1 MMKRLYIKPTTRG
14 IRVHAQ
20 QPLLGYSVTKMKEGG
35 TETVEDD
42 TWE

>member
-20 QPLLGYSVTKMKEGG
+20 QPLLSYSVKEMQSGG
-35 TETVEDD
+35 TETVQDD

>member
-20 QPLLGYSVTKMKEGG
+20 QPLLSYSVTEMKEGG
-35 TETVEDD
+35 TENVQDD

>member
-20 QPLLGYSVTKMKEGG
+20 QPLLSYSVTEMQSGG
-35 TETVEDD
+35 TETVQDES
-42 TWE
+42 WE